1 MNNNKSNSLT
11 KEIVIRSIKIIDIG
25 FLTILYFT
33 IGYIFSYYVNKLY
46 EPFNPKQPHSNQYII
61 FLEVCLQLFLIGI
74 MVYIIRNLVALIP
87 WPLDGVFGYD
97 HKRVKELN
105 SGGAA
110 LAFGIFYAQDNIKDK
125 MTYISTL
132 YSS

>member
-1 MNNNKSNSLT
+1 
-11 KEIVIRSIKIIDIG
+11 
-25 FLTILYFT
+25 
-33 IGYIFSYYVNKLY
+33 
-46 EPFNPKQPHSNQYII
+46 
-61 FLEVCLQLFLIGI
+61 
-74 MVYIIRNLVALIP
+74 LIP

-110 LAFGIFYAQDNIKDK
+110 LVFGIFYAQDNIKDK